1 MISRDRTTSLF
12 QALPIWLLLGALL
25 LLPVGTLVRESFRAP
40 TEDDEAADLV
50 VYDRAMT
57 HYQAAV
63 APDAMKVYW
72 RSCWVGVLTAA
83 ITLTVG
89 YPVAYFIA
97 IVARPQWR
105 NLLLI
110 AVAIPFWT
118 SLVIRTSAWKLI
130 LGTGGPIDL
139 LTRWMGGGAFD
150 RTDTPLAVIISLV
163 YCELP
168 FMVLPIYASLEK
180 LDRTLLSAAADLG
193 ASPGRAF
200 WRVTWPLTRPGVLAG
215 CAIVYIGSAGQYVI
229 AELMGGNKFP
239 LAGSWINTYFLG
251 EAPNRP
257 RGAAVALVV
266 MAGML
271 ASMVALWGIAWS
283 LGTGLRWVGARV
295 DEVIGAARRKPTEPA
310 PWVTR
315 TGQLGAA
322 FLNRTFGLK
331 AITWLAMLFLYVP
344 ILVLV
349 VFSFNDGRSQAVW
362 RGVTGKWYAAAVHNE
377 DVARAVKHTITVAA
391 GSTLV
396 STIVGTLAGLALA
409 KRFPGRRATAGLLF
423 VPVVIPEIVLAVAL
437 LTALSAVPWGQT
449 VGGLVL
455 AHATFCTSY
464 VALVV
469 RARLAGFDRTLEEAA
484 RDLGAGKLATF
495 WRVKFPLILPG
506 ILAGAILAL
515 TVSVD
520 DYLVTAYVR
529 PAGFDTL
536 PTYIYSKVKGGV
548 TPEVNAVSTLML
560 AATIAIVLA
569 GAWIGRDR
577 RTA

>member
-1 MISRDRTTSLF
+1 VITRDRTTSIF
-12 QALPIWLLLGALL
+12 QALPLWALLGTLL

-40 TEDDEAADLV
+40 PEDDEAADLV

-72 RSCWVGVLTAA
+72 RSCWVGVLTTAL
-83 ITLTVG
+83 TLAVG

-97 IVARPQWR
+97 IVAKPRWR

-139 LTRWMGGGAFD
+139 LSRALGGGAFD
-150 RTDTPLAVIISLV
+150 GTATPTAVIISLV

-266 MAGML
+266 MAGVL
-271 ASMVALWGIAWS
+271 GSMVALGLLAYAIGHAIRAVASVVGEAVSRSRARYTAADTPAGDVAIMGILKRLA
-283 LGTGLRWVGARV
+283 
-295 DEVIGAARRKPTEPA
+295 
-310 PWVTR
+310 
-315 TGQLGAA
+315 
-322 FLNRTFGLK
+322 GLK
-331 AITWLAMLFLYVP
+331 TMTWLVMLFLYVP

-362 RGVTGKWYAAAVHNE
+362 RGMSGKWYAAAVQNA
-377 DVARAVKHTITVAA
+377 DVARAVKHTLTVAA

-396 STIVGTLAGLALA
+396 SAVVGTLAGLALA
-409 KRFPGRRATAGLLF
+409 KRFPGRKATAGLIY

-449 VGGLVL
+449 AGGLVL

-529 PAGFDTL
+529 PVGFDTL
-536 PTYIYSKVKGGV
+536 PTYIFSKVKGGV

-560 AATIAIVLA
+560 VATIAIVLA
-569 GAWIGRDR
+569 GAWVGRGR
-577 RTA
+577 RTS

>member
-1 MISRDRTTSLF
+1 MITRDRTTSIF
-12 QALPIWLLLGALL
+12 QALPLWALLGTLL

-40 TEDDEAADLV
+40 PEDDEAADLV

-72 RSCWVGVLTAA
+72 RSCWVGVLTTAL
-83 ITLTVG
+83 TLAVG

-97 IVARPQWR
+97 IVAKPRWR

-139 LTRWMGGGAFD
+139 LSRALGGGAFD
-150 RTDTPLAVIISLV
+150 GTATPTAVIISLV

-266 MAGML
+266 MAGVL
-271 ASMVALWGIAWS
+271 GSMVALGLLAYAIGHAIRAVASVVGEAVSRSRARYTAADTPAGDVAIMGILKRLA
-283 LGTGLRWVGARV
+283 
-295 DEVIGAARRKPTEPA
+295 
-310 PWVTR
+310 
-315 TGQLGAA
+315 
-322 FLNRTFGLK
+322 GLK
-331 AITWLAMLFLYVP
+331 TMTWLVMLFLYVP

-362 RGVTGKWYAAAVHNE
+362 RGMSGKWYAAAVQNA
-377 DVARAVKHTITVAA
+377 DVARAVKHTLTVAA

-396 STIVGTLAGLALA
+396 SAVVGTLAGLALA
-409 KRFPGRRATAGLLF
+409 KRFPGRKATAGLIY

-449 VGGLVL
+449 AGGLVL

-529 PAGFDTL
+529 PVGFDTL
-536 PTYIYSKVKGGV
+536 PTYIFSKVKGGV

-560 AATIAIVLA
+560 VATIAIVLA
-569 GAWIGRDR
+569 GAWVGRGR
-577 RTA
+577 RTS